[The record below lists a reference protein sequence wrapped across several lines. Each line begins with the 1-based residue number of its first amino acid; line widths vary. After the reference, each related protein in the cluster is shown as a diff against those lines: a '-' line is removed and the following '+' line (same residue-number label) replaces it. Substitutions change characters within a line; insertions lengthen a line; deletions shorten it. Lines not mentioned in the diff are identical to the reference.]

1 MSERPS
7 LPALLRAI
15 AEVEPLER
23 TLRRFPGTTR
33 ADLVEML
40 AAATGTAPPARPTE
54 THSVRQH
61 HRLRVASDGA
71 ARGNPGPAGAGAV
84 LFDSEGQVLERLG
97 RSLGSQTNNVAE
109 YMGLLLGL
117 RRAAELGA
125 EELEVVADS
134 ELMIRQ
140 LSGRYQ
146 VRSPA
151 LRRLHEEAM
160 ALLKGF
166 RKVKLVHVPRS
177 QNAEAD
183 EMSNRAIDESL

>member
-23 TLRRFPGTTR
+23 TLQRFPGATR
-33 ADLVEML
+33 AELVEIL
-40 AAATGTAPPARPTE
+40 AAGSGKAPPARPAE
-54 THSVRQH
+54 SHAIRRH
-61 HRLRVASDGA
+61 PKLRVASDGA

-84 LFDSEGQVLERLG
+84 LFDAEGNVLERLG
-97 RSLGSQTNNVAE
+97 RSLGRQTNNVAE
-109 YMGLLLGL
+109 YQGLLLGV

-146 VRSPA
+146 VRNPA
-151 LRRLHEEAM
+151 LRRLHEEAV

-166 RKVKLVHVPRS
+166 RKVKLIHVPRAK
-177 QNAEAD
+177 NVEAD
-183 EMSNRAIDESL
+183 EMSNRAIDEDL